1 MTKILYVEDNP
12 DNFRLVKTLLET
24 SGYEVVGAADGIEAI
39 VRAPQ
44 EMPDLVLMDINIPSL
59 SGYEV
64 TTKIKSMKGLEEV
77 PVVALT
83 AKTMKGDKDMALAAG
98 CVGFIAKPIDPFTFV
113 QDVESFL
120 KGRQDKIPV
129 VEEQSVLREYS
140 RTLVT
145 HLEEKVTQL
154 QEYNRKL
161 QESEERYRTLVENVN
176 IGIWFLSPER
186 NTLFMNQRMSDLLGV
201 GQLDPASPDR
211 FLEEE
216 DAEAFRNHLQLC
228 AEGRPQ
234 LWETKILTV
243 RRVSREAVV
252 SGVALGQHQGGTSG
266 YLLSFLDVTEK
277 KALERQLQ
285 QVHKLESLSTL
296 TAGVAHDFNNILT
309 IIQNNA
315 KLLVT
320 RSDLPEEDLRKLR
333 NIEGA
338 SDRGSALT
346 SQLLAFSREKP
357 TNLQVLAP
365 VEVLQRFCN
374 FFANYKKPSVQ
385 LRYPTYATV
394 PQIVA
399 DANQVEQVLLNLA
412 TNAQD
417 AMPGGGMLEFD
428 LRAESRTRETV
439 MSGSVGG
446 DYVCFIVRDTGNGIP
461 AEIRHR
467 IFEPFFTT
475 KPPGKGTGLGL
486 SAVFGIVKRHEGFIE
501 VDSKVG
507 AGTEFRVYFPVEG
520 EKSEIPGEVD
530 LRILSHGR
538 YTVLV
543 VEDEEMLGD
552 LMCDMLME
560 LGIKVHYAEN
570 LTKAR
575 QILDSKS
582 AEINFILLDYQLPDM
597 DVPGILK
604 YLRTATPHIRIVFTS
619 GYRLEEI
626 RQKEGP
632 VDIDGFLKKPFDL
645 QSLTTLLKQMV

>member
-1 MTKILYVEDNP
+1 
-12 DNFRLVKTLLET
+12 
-24 SGYEVVGAADGIEAI
+24 
-39 VRAPQ
+39 
-44 EMPDLVLMDINIPSL
+44 
-59 SGYEV
+59 
-64 TTKIKSMKGLEEV
+64 
-77 PVVALT
+77 
-83 AKTMKGDKDMALAAG
+83 
-98 CVGFIAKPIDPFTFV
+98 
-113 QDVESFL
+113 
-120 KGRQDKIPV
+120 
-129 VEEQSVLREYS
+129 
-140 RTLVT
+140 
-145 HLEEKVTQL
+145 
-154 QEYNRKL
+154 
-161 QESEERYRTLVENVN
+161 
-176 IGIWFLSPER
+176 
-186 NTLFMNQRMSDLLGV
+186 MNQRMRDLLGV

-216 DAEAFRNHLQLC
+216 AAEAFRNHLQLC

-234 LWETKILTV
+234 LWETKILTM

-266 YLLSFLDVTEK
+266 FLLSFLDVTEK

-417 AMPGGGMLEFD
+417 AMPGGGTLFI
-428 LRAESRTRETV
+428 ETSPV
-439 MSGSVGG
+439 ELDEAYARGNEGVIPGS
-446 DYVCFIVRDTGNGIP
+446 YVCLTVSDSGTGMDP
-461 AEIRHR
+461 EMLAHL
-467 IFEPFFTT
+467 FEPFFTT
-475 KPPGKGTGLGL
+475 KAPGKGTGLGL
-486 SAVFGIVKRHEGFIE
+486 PTVYGIVKQHGGYVSVQSGKGRGSVFRVLLPRVDGEPEDTGRAAAGGERGAETVVVAEDNELVRALACRMLESLGYRVLAAESADRCIELSRRHEGAI
-501 VDSKVG
+501 
-507 AGTEFRVYFPVEG
+507 
-520 EKSEIPGEVD
+520 D
-530 LRILSHGR
+530 LL
-538 YTVLV
+538 
-543 VEDEEMLGD
+543 
-552 LMCDMLME
+552 
-560 LGIKVHYAEN
+560 
-570 LTKAR
+570 LT
-575 QILDSKS
+575 
-582 AEINFILLDYQLPDM
+582 
-597 DVPGILK
+597 DVIMP
-604 YLRTATPHIRIVFTS
+604 
-619 GYRLEEI
+619 
-626 RQKEGP
+626 
-632 VDIDGFLKKPFDL
+632 
-645 QSLTTLLKQMV
+645 

>member
-161 QESEERYRTLVENVN
+161 QESEERYRTLIENVN

-186 NTLFMNQRMSDLLGV
+186 NTLFMNQRMRDLLGV

-216 DAEAFRNHLQLC
+216 AAEAFRNHLQLC

-234 LWETKILTV
+234 LWEAKILTM
-243 RRVSREAVV
+243 RRVSREVVV

-266 YLLSFLDVTEK
+266 FLSRRHGE
-277 KALERQLQ
+277 
-285 QVHKLESLSTL
+285 
-296 TAGVAHDFNNILT
+296 
-309 IIQNNA
+309 
-315 KLLVT
+315 
-320 RSDLPEEDLRKLR
+320 
-333 NIEGA
+333 EGA
-338 SDRGSALT
+338 GA
-346 SQLLAFSREKP
+346 A
-357 TNLQVLAP
+357 AP
-365 VEVLQRFCN
+365 
-374 FFANYKKPSVQ
+374 AG
-385 LRYPTYATV
+385 
-394 PQIVA
+394 
-399 DANQVEQVLLNLA
+399 
-412 TNAQD
+412 AQ
-417 AMPGGGMLEFD
+417 
-428 LRAESRTRETV
+428 
-439 MSGSVGG
+439 
-446 DYVCFIVRDTGNGIP
+446 
-461 AEIRHR
+461 
-467 IFEPFFTT
+467 
-475 KPPGKGTGLGL
+475 
-486 SAVFGIVKRHEGFIE
+486 
-501 VDSKVG
+501 
-507 AGTEFRVYFPVEG
+507 AGE
-520 EKSEIPGEVD
+520 
-530 LRILSHGR
+530 
-538 YTVLV
+538 
-543 VEDEEMLGD
+543 
-552 LMCDMLME
+552 
-560 LGIKVHYAEN
+560 
-570 LTKAR
+570 
-575 QILDSKS
+575 
-582 AEINFILLDYQLPDM
+582 
-597 DVPGILK
+597 
-604 YLRTATPHIRIVFTS
+604 
-619 GYRLEEI
+619 
-626 RQKEGP
+626 P
-632 VDIDGFLKKPFDL
+632 VDAHRRGGA
-645 QSLTTLLKQMV
+645 

>member
-186 NTLFMNQRMSDLLGV
+186 NTLFMNQRMRDLLGV

-216 DAEAFRNHLQLC
+216 AAEAFRNHLQLC

-234 LWETKILTV
+234 LWETKILTM

-266 YLLSFLDVTEK
+266 FLLSFLDVTEK

-365 VEVLQRFCN
+365 VEVLQRFCT

-394 PQIVA
+394 PRIVA

-417 AMPGGGMLEFD
+417 AMPGGGVLEFD

-552 LMCDMLME
+552 LLCDMLME

-570 LTKAR
+570 LAKAR

-597 DVPGILK
+597 DVSGILK

-645 QSLTTLLKQMV
+645 QSLTMMLKQML

>member
-98 CVGFIAKPIDPFTFV
+98 CVGFIAKPIDPFSFV

-176 IGIWFLSPER
+176 IGIWFLSSER
-186 NTLFMNQRMSDLLGV
+186 NTLFMNQRMRDLLGV

-211 FLEEE
+211 FLDEE
-216 DAEAFRNHLQLC
+216 AAATFRNHLQLC

-243 RRVSREAVV
+243 RKVSRELVV

-277 KALERQLQ
+277 KALERQLE

-320 RSDLPEEDLRKLR
+320 RTDLPEEDLRKLR

-365 VEVLQRFCN
+365 VEVLQRFCV
-374 FFANYKKPSVQ
+374 FFSNYKKPSVQ
-385 LRYPTYATV
+385 LRYPNYATV
-394 PQIVA
+394 PRIVA
-399 DANQVEQVLLNLA
+399 DANQVEQILLNLA

-417 AMPGGGMLEFD
+417 AMPAGGLLEFD

-439 MSGSVGG
+439 LSGTVGG

-461 AEIRHR
+461 ADIRHR

-501 VDSKVG
+501 VDSKLG
-507 AGTEFRVYFPVEG
+507 AGTEFRVYFPVVG
-520 EKSEIPGEVD
+520 EKSEIPGEID
-530 LRILSHGR
+530 LRILSHGK

-543 VEDEEMLGD
+543 VEDEETLGD
-552 LMCDMLME
+552 LLCEMLME
-560 LGIKVHYAEN
+560 LGIKVHFAEN
-570 LTKAR
+570 LATAR

-582 AEINFILLDYQLPDM
+582 AEINFILMDYQLPDM
-597 DVPGILK
+597 DVPGIMK
-604 YLRTATPHIRIVFTS
+604 YLRTATPHIRVVFTS

-632 VDIDGFLKKPFDL
+632 LDVDGFLKKPFDMR
-645 QSLTTLLKQMV
+645 SLTELFKQML

>member
-1 MTKILYVEDNP
+1 
-12 DNFRLVKTLLET
+12 
-24 SGYEVVGAADGIEAI
+24 
-39 VRAPQ
+39 
-44 EMPDLVLMDINIPSL
+44 
-59 SGYEV
+59 
-64 TTKIKSMKGLEEV
+64 
-77 PVVALT
+77 
-83 AKTMKGDKDMALAAG
+83 
-98 CVGFIAKPIDPFTFV
+98 
-113 QDVESFL
+113 
-120 KGRQDKIPV
+120 
-129 VEEQSVLREYS
+129 
-140 RTLVT
+140 
-145 HLEEKVTQL
+145 
-154 QEYNRKL
+154 
-161 QESEERYRTLVENVN
+161 
-176 IGIWFLSPER
+176 
-186 NTLFMNQRMSDLLGV
+186 
-201 GQLDPASPDR
+201 
-211 FLEEE
+211 
-216 DAEAFRNHLQLC
+216 
-228 AEGRPQ
+228 
-234 LWETKILTV
+234 
-243 RRVSREAVV
+243 
-252 SGVALGQHQGGTSG
+252 
-266 YLLSFLDVTEK
+266 
-277 KALERQLQ
+277 
-285 QVHKLESLSTL
+285 
-296 TAGVAHDFNNILT
+296 VAHDFNNILT

-501 VDSKVG
+501 VDSKMG

-570 LTKAR
+570 LAKAR

-597 DVPGILK
+597 DVAGILK

-619 GYRLEEI
+619 GYRLDEI
-626 RQKEGP
+626 RRKEGP

-645 QSLTTLLKQMV
+645 QSLTTLLKQML

>member
-186 NTLFMNQRMSDLLGV
+186 NTLFMNQRMRDLLGV

-216 DAEAFRNHLQLC
+216 AAEAFRNHLQLC

-234 LWETKILTV
+234 LWETKILTM

-266 YLLSFLDVTEK
+266 FLLSFLDVTEK

-365 VEVLQRFCN
+365 VEVLQRFCT

-417 AMPGGGMLEFD
+417 AMPGGGVLEFD

-552 LMCDMLME
+552 LLCDMLME

-570 LTKAR
+570 LAKAR

-597 DVPGILK
+597 DVSGILK

-645 QSLTTLLKQMV
+645 QSLTMMLKQML

>member
-186 NTLFMNQRMSDLLGV
+186 NTLFMNQRMRDLLGV

-216 DAEAFRNHLQLC
+216 AAEAFRNHLQLC

-234 LWETKILTV
+234 LWETKILTM

-266 YLLSFLDVTEK
+266 FLLSFLDVTEK

-357 TNLQVLAP
+357 TNLQVLAS

-552 LMCDMLME
+552 LLCDMLME

-570 LTKAR
+570 LAKAR

-597 DVPGILK
+597 DVSGILK

-645 QSLTTLLKQMV
+645 QSLTMMLKQML

>member
-1 MTKILYVEDNP
+1 MSKILYVEDNP
-12 DNFRLVKTLLET
+12 DNFRLVKTLLEK

-64 TTKIKSMKGLEEV
+64 TTRIKSMKGLEEV

-98 CVGFIAKPIDPFTFV
+98 CVGYIAKPIDPFSFV

-120 KGRQDKIPV
+120 KGRQDKIPI

-140 RTLVT
+140 RKLVT

-161 QESEERYRTLVENVN
+161 QESEERYRTLVEHVN

-186 NTLFMNQRMSDLLGV
+186 NTLFMNQRMRDLLGV
-201 GQLDPASPDR
+201 GGLDPVSPDR
-211 FLEEE
+211 FMDGETWERFQ
-216 DAEAFRNHLQLC
+216 DHLRGC

-234 LWETKILTV
+234 LWETRILTV
-243 RRVSREAVV
+243 RRVARELVV
-252 SGVALGQHQGGTSG
+252 SGVAIGQHEGGTSG
-266 YLLSFLDVTEK
+266 FLLSFLDVTEK
-277 KALERQLQ
+277 KALERQLE

-315 KLLVT
+315 RLLVT
-320 RSDLPEEDLRKLR
+320 RGDLPAEDLKKLR

-338 SDRGSALT
+338 AERGSALT

-357 TNLQVLAP
+357 TNLQELVP
-365 VEVLQRFCN
+365 VEVLHRFCT
-374 FFANYKKPSVQ
+374 FLASYKMPSVH
-385 LRYPTYATV
+385 LRYPSYAAV
-394 PQIVA
+394 PNIVA
-399 DANQVEQVLLNLA
+399 DPVQVEQVLLNLA

-417 AMPGGGMLEFD
+417 AMSDGGVLEFD

-439 MSGSVGG
+439 VGGSMGG
-446 DYVCFIVRDTGNGIP
+446 DYVCFMVRDTGGGIP
-461 AEIRHR
+461 VEIRHR

-501 VDSKVG
+501 VDSKIG
-507 AGTEFRVYFPVEG
+507 AGTEFRVYFPVAGKRAEL
-520 EKSEIPGEVD
+520 PGEID
-530 LRILSHGR
+530 LRILRHGK
-538 YTVLV
+538 YAVLV

-552 LMCDMLME
+552 LLCEMLLE
-560 LGIKVHYAEN
+560 LGIRVHYAEN
-570 LTKAR
+570 LAR
-575 QILDSKS
+575 ARAILDAKS

-597 DVPGILK
+597 DVPAILK

-626 RQKEGP
+626 REREGI
-632 VDIDGFLKKPFDL
+632 VDIDGFLKKPFDMR
-645 QSLTTLLKQMV
+645 SLTDLLKRLL